1 MTMNNTK
8 YFIYVFLERIDR
20 IYLLYI
26 YSKKERANLTPEQ
39 AKQLG
44 EVVRE
49 IKKIFE
55 KEDKD
60 KS

>member
-1 MTMNNTK
+1 
-8 YFIYVFLERIDR
+8 VFLERVDR

-26 YSKKERANLTPEQ
+26 YSKKERANLTPKQ

-44 EVVRE
+44 EIVRG
-49 IKKIFE
+49 IKKGFE